1 MIGTGILAL
10 LACPGSGDD
19 TGIGRQDARIQC
31 SLDEEN
37 GLRAT
42 CEVILPSPAP
52 VTLTVSAP
60 GEPTRTF
67 SSPEARDHTLTAWG
81 LTAETLYTWELYGD
95 SGTFETRP
103 LPEAFDALEVTVT
116 GEPQGFDLALH
127 SLPCGDRNW
136 FVMFDGAGRVQWFQE
151 AEFSSVDGRSYDWV
165 PESRSLMTTTDD
177 LFVEFNAS
185 GQELLRLEQ
194 GTHFE
199 DELHHDV
206 SRWGPYT
213 YLLTE
218 YTENGKNLD
227 RVDVFEDTTLLG
239 SWRLSDTYDV
249 ASNPNSGG
257 EEWSHGNGLNVTEDG
272 QAIFSTLSFSA
283 AVAFD
288 ADPSSPTFLEHQFLA
303 TGVPNSLPD
312 PDYTPLS
319 ADAGFG
325 QQHAIHRVGDELWLF
340 DNTGD
345 GFRSRGL
352 RLSLEHG
359 RNGLAMLE
367 EWPMGESCRAQG
379 GAYPLDGGG
388 MLATCAP
395 SGDVWA
401 FAAGQQAPVW
411 TLNAWCGEN
420 EDSPIRF
427 PKGVPITVQ

>member
-1 MIGTGILAL
+1 MVLIDTQGQIVWYVATDLWTSGMHPYEWAREERTLLVGNAEVLQELAL
-10 LACPGSGDD
+10 DGSLVQEWVRGVHF
-19 TGIGRQDARIQC
+19 
-31 SLDEEN
+31 DE
-37 GLRAT
+37 L
-42 CEVILPSPAP
+42 
-52 VTLTVSAP
+52 
-60 GEPTRTF
+60 
-67 SSPEARDHTLTAWG
+67 
-81 LTAETLYTWELYGD
+81 
-95 SGTFETRP
+95 
-103 LPEAFDALEVTVT
+103 
-116 GEPQGFDLALH
+116 
-127 SLPCGDRNW
+127 
-136 FVMFDGAGRVQWFQE
+136 
-151 AEFSSVDGRSYDWV
+151 
-165 PESRSLMTTTDD
+165 
-177 LFVEFNAS
+177 
-185 GQELLRLEQ
+185 
-194 GTHFE
+194 
-199 DELHHDV
+199 LHHDV
-206 SRWGPYT
+206 ARWGPYT
-213 YLLTE
+213 YLLYDYVLGTVW
-218 YTENGKNLD
+218 
-227 RVDVFEDTTLLG
+227 VDGVYVFEGTTLLG
-239 SWRLSDTYDV
+239 NFRLEDHYTV
-249 ASNPNSGG
+249 SGG
-257 EEWSHGNGLNVTEDG
+257 VGDWSHGNGLYVTEDG

-303 TGVPNSLPD
+303 TGAPNSLPD

-352 RLSLEHG
+352 RLSLEHD